1 MNVKSVVENKEKFEV
16 ELTIEVGQ
24 EEFEAGLD
32 KAYRKNRGSI
42 SVPGFRKGKAPRKV
56 IEGMYGAGVFYE
68 DAIEE
73 IYPQACMQA
82 IEEKG
87 LDSVAPPRV
96 EITDLGKEGFTFKAI
111 VTVRPVITLKQY
123 KGLEADKVLPT
134 VTDAA
139 VDNELKQYVD
149 RATQLEPVDRAAE
162 MGDSMVMDYE
172 GVKDGVPFEGGSAKG
187 YELALGSH
195 TFIPGFEEQVV
206 GMKAGEEK
214 TIDLTFPEDYH
225 AKDLAGQPVQFKVKC
240 VEVKEKKVPAIDD
253 EFAKDVSEFETL
265 AEFKEDLKQKIV
277 DRNMAQSEAKFRQ
290 ALLAQLCEQVDIE
303 LPEAM
308 VETQIDRLMDSYASR
323 LEQQGISLELY
334 LQYMQMST
342 DKLRE
347 DLKEAAVTQIKQQL
361 ALDAVVAAEEIVV
374 SDEDVEEEVK
384 KAAANLNVPY
394 ERVTEGL
401 DREALKV
408 DLARDRAMAAV
419 AVAAKP
425 NLIAADAEDGEIKL
439 TEVTKDE
446 EKAAEETEA
455 KPKKRTTKAKAK
467 TEETAED
474 GEEKK
479 PAAKKPRAKK
489 TTAEGEESPKKTT
502 TRKKKAE
509 ELGIKPLDDIM
520 KQFGIS
526 GWKRRSS
533 YEFSALCSRTNQP
546 GRTVL

>member
-290 ALLAQLCEQVDIE
+290 AHPHRRERRQPGKAYPCQVRRPGARGHGGDPDRPPDGQLC
-303 LPEAM
+303 LPP
-308 VETQIDRLMDSYASR
+308 
-323 LEQQGISLELY
+323 G
-334 LQYMQMST
+334 
-342 DKLRE
+342 
-347 DLKEAAVTQIKQQL
+347 AAGHQPG
-361 ALDAVVAAEEIVV
+361 AVPAVHA
-374 SDEDVEEEVK
+374 DEHRQAPGGPERGRCDPDQ
-384 KAAANLNVPY
+384 AAAGAG
-394 ERVTEGL
+394 RRGGCRG
-401 DREALKV
+401 DRGQ
-408 DLARDRAMAAV
+408 RR
-419 AVAAKP
+419 
-425 NLIAADAEDGEIKL
+425 GRG
-439 TEVTKDE
+439 
-446 EKAAEETEA
+446 
-455 KPKKRTTKAKAK
+455 KRPPPT
-467 TEETAED
+467 
-474 GEEKK
+474 
-479 PAAKKPRAKK
+479 
-489 TTAEGEESPKKTT
+489 
-502 TRKKKAE
+502 
-509 ELGIKPLDDIM
+509 
-520 KQFGIS
+520 
-526 GWKRRSS
+526 
-533 YEFSALCSRTNQP
+533 
-546 GRTVL
+546 